1 LIRTAEL
8 INLVTT
14 LNVRNMKII
23 SREDTKQIDLTEK
36 PMIKSLISKIL
47 NDTRQLNHF
56 YTSLNFEV
64 KTGLADF
71 NIHTNI

>member
-1 LIRTAEL
+1 
-8 INLVTT
+8 
-14 LNVRNMKII
+14 MKII

>member
-1 LIRTAEL
+1 MIRTAEL